1 MEKVTG
7 IGGFFFRSS
16 DPKKLAR
23 WYADNLGVS
32 LTPTDYS
39 QQPWTQET
47 GPTVF
52 APFPKDTAYFHG
64 SWMLNFRVRDLDAI
78 VVQLRNAGI
87 TIEVDSKAYPNGR
100 FAKLHD
106 PEENPIQLWEPKV
119 PQEARSPDAKK

>member
-16 DPKKLAR
+16 DPKTLAK
-23 WYADNLGVS
+23 WYADHLGVN

-39 QQPWTQET
+39 QQPWTQEA

-52 APFPKDTAYFHG
+52 APFSKNTTYFHG
-64 SWMLNFRVRDLDAI
+64 SWMINFRVRDLDAI
-78 VVQLRNAGI
+78 VAQLREAGI
-87 TIEVDSKAYPNGR
+87 AVEVDPQTYPNGK

-106 PEENPIQLWEPKV
+106 PEENPIQLWEPAV
-119 PQEARSPDAKK
+119 PEAGKAVDAKK